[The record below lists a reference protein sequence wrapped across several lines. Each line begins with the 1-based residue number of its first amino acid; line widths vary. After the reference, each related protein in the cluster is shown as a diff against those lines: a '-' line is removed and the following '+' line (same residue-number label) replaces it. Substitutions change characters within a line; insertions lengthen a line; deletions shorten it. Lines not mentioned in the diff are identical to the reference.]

1 MADVPPNIFHS
12 TQQRFHRAVD
22 PRYNVKAGV
31 TVLHPTP
38 DQQRRQSYIGKIVNS
53 YRSGPNLD
61 PAFLD
66 PHRVVEGH
74 FNFEEGQ
81 WKYTLVSTSQHG
93 DADGDEVWVLPEHD
107 LIRLMSHTSEVVD
120 DFVGTV
126 ESP

>member
-1 MADVPPNIFHS
+1 MSDVPPNIFHS

-38 DQQRRQSYIGKIVNS
+38 DQQRRQSYIGQIVNS
-53 YRSGPNLD
+53 YRSGPNME

-74 FNFEEGQ
+74 YDFEEDR

-93 DADGDEVWVLPEHD
+93 ADGDEVWVLPEDD